1 MGGSRAPQTVA
12 ARSRGLLIGAGPWF
26 GLTGEFERNIR
37 IPITATPDS
46 IERAVGILAEA
57 MEDTPHPATARAH
70 AIL

>member
-1 MGGSRAPQTVA
+1 M
-12 ARSRGLLIGAGPWF
+12 
-26 GLTGEFERNIR
+26 TGEFERNIR